1 VSTQSNREPKRNML
15 RKHPLASFFVLSYLF
30 FLIALLII
38 GAIVSLTSVSDIFMG
53 LLIAVGSWTPNLAA
67 VIVTGATGG
76 KTEIK
81 KLFAGWLKWRVNPWW
96 YLLGLAPILI
106 ALVSAGLYSAFGST
120 AVPRASAGLTASAF
134 VMMLFFHTIQGAT
147 GEELGWRGFALP
159 SLQKRFSPLAS
170 AIILGLVVSGWHGLL
185 HLVSPIGVPE
195 WQFWLLLISYS
206 VIAAWSYNGTRGS
219 VLIAT
224 LFHFAFNFSF
234 ELVSTRLGL
243 VPLES
248 LFAIETALYTALAV
262 ILVLIT
268 GKNLSKEAPEIRIDS
283 NTESEIQKAGSR

>member
-1 VSTQSNREPKRNML
+1 VSTQSNREPKRNIL
-15 RKHPLASFFVLSYLF
+15 SKHPLASFFVLSYLF
-30 FLIALLII
+30 FLIALLLI
-38 GAIVSLTSVSDIFMG
+38 GAVVSLTAVSDIFMG
-53 LLIAVGSWTPNLAA
+53 LLIAVASWTPNLAA
-67 VIVTGATGG
+67 VVVTGVTGG
-76 KTEIK
+76 KMETK

-96 YLLGLAPILI
+96 YLFGLAPILI

-120 AVPRASAGLTASAF
+120 AVPRASAGPTASAF
-134 VMMLFFHTIQGAT
+134 VMMLFFNTIQGAT

-206 VIAAWSYNGTRGS
+206 VIVAWSYNGTRGS

-224 LFHFAFNFSF
+224 LFHFAFNFSI

-248 LFAIETALYTALAV
+248 LFAMRTATYIALAV

-268 GKNLSKEAPEIRIDS
+268 GKSLSREAPEIRIDS
-283 NTESEIQKAGSR
+283 STKSDVQKVGSR